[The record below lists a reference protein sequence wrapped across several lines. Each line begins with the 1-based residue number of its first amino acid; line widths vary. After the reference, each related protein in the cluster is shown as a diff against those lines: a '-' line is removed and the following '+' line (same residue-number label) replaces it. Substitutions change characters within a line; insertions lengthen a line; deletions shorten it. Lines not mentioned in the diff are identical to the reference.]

1 MMRMMKLKK
10 NKTALVVTD
19 DADDADDENLPKIH
33 VLIKMVLVR
42 AVPSLDQLRN
52 NCG

>member
-1 MMRMMKLKK
+1 MMRMMGK

-19 DADDADDENLPKIH
+19 AADDADDENLSKIH
-33 VLIKMVLVR
+33 VLTKMVLVR
-42 AVPSLDQLRN
+42 AVPSLDKLRI